1 MDEEEIQVS
10 DAGSEI
16 EKVQW
21 KKESKKGIINQTAGT
36 RTEFFRAKWQIVDN
50 DQSRICLIT
59 TNKEE

>member
-1 MDEEEIQVS
+1 MDEEETQES

-21 KKESKKGIINQTAGT
+21 RKKAKKESSTKQQKSKENSL
-36 RTEFFRAKWQIVDN
+36 EPNVQIVDN
-50 DQSRICLIT
+50 DQSRICLII